1 MTNNQQPSSS
11 VSRGSPVP
19 KSWVMA
25 SVPSKK
31 TVAATKKPK
40 KTIGAKKTT
49 PVVAKAKNSTVA
61 KAKNAAVAKPD
72 NVVVAKPKNA
82 TVAKPKNAI
91 VAKSMNTTMALPI
104 TARSA
109 IVQNA
114 ARSAIV
120 QNAARSA
127 IVQNAARSAGTPAA
141 HHRIMGSN
149 PAIASS
155 QLTLVSNKLFGKA
168 PVLVLVYNDG
178 CMFCNMLKPAWNTA
192 TASIV
197 PELNVDVLEVESL
210 AVGVPSRGIN
220 PLLDTL
226 LTKYSGSVP
235 YIGLLRTDKSLETYT
250 GDRSHSDLFNFVI
263 NNRLR

>member
-104 TARSA
+104 T
-109 IVQNA
+109 
-114 ARSAIV
+114 
-120 QNAARSA
+120 ARSA